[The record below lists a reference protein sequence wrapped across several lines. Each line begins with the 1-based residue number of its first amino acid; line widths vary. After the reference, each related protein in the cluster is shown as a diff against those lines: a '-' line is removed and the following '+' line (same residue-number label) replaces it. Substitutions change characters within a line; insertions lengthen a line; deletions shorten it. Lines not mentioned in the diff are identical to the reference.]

1 MIHDNSFASF
11 IHFKDGNEES
21 IALAQW
27 WWVDKQVEN
36 KHVWILHLVRRLI
49 NIKEMWGEG
58 PGRKICTRQNNFPTI
73 FSPKKSLLLPD
84 TFLSY
89 CPCELKERNFA
100 HFLGLIKKRGLA
112 ITHLAHGILKQ
123 MASLTTLRG
132 GFL

>member
-21 IALAQW
+21 IFLAQWW

-58 PGRKICTRQNNFPTI
+58 PGRKICTRQNDFPTI
-73 FSPKKSLLLPD
+73 FSPKKELALARHILILLP
-84 TFLSY
+84 
-89 CPCELKERNFA
+89 
-100 HFLGLIKKRGLA
+100 
-112 ITHLAHGILKQ
+112 
-123 MASLTTLRG
+123 M
-132 GFL
+132 